1 MILTTVRTIRQE
13 PGVENLREG
22 GPQSFFRS
30 MLDLDPGQ
38 VQDSRLRDTPRF
50 QTQVRFPRALRL
62 DPGDPGY
69 PDSRSPSPL
78 DTLTTSGQQQ
88 VAYGAAFA
96 GSSTTDYTMPR
107 VTQTAGYDSISA
119 RSFTPPQRLMM
130 GAAVGFPAANLQ
142 ALDIRDPRTGQAQKH
157 ENLPFTGHAH

>member
-1 MILTTVRTIRQE
+1 MAAHNSLSLNVGTSMILTTVRTVLPPPPVCRE
-13 PGVENLREG
+13 YAREG
-22 GPQSFFRS
+22 RPRSRRDSPFRS
-30 MLDLDPGQ
+30 ELDLDPGQ

-50 QTQVRFPRALRL
+50 QTQVRFPRALLR

-78 DTLTTSGQQQ
+78 DTLTTSGHQQ

-107 VTQTAGYDSISA
+107 VTQNAGYDSFSA
-119 RSFTPPQRLMM
+119 RSTTPP
-130 GAAVGFPAANLQ
+130 
-142 ALDIRDPRTGQAQKH
+142 RDS
-157 ENLPFTGHAH
+157 